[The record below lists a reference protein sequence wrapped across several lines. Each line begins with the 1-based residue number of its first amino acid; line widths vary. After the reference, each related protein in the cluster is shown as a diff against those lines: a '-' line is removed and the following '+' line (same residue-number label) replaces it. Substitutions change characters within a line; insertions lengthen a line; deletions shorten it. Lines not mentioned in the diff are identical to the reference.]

1 MWSINNGLRIHKK
14 PGYKKPYITFSS
26 TNGLSNIISPDGSY
40 NVYTYTNSTTCT
52 ATIYNPVET
61 TINFLLIGR
70 GGGSWSY
77 QGSGGGG
84 AGGYREFALVIPG
97 SSTTKTINFTSV
109 GNPSSIVFN
118 GITYSIGQGGQGGQT
133 GSGSAASPNSGGSGG
148 GSSGAT
154 NGTSFSGGAGNTFN
168 GIAGNRGGGNSGTRG
183 GGGGGGAGGIGQNGT
198 STIGGAGGT
207 GKSPTLPGLVEVY
220 GTTVYCVGGQGGT
233 TNGGIGSGAATY
245 GSGRGGGIGNNIG
258 IAGAIIFAVNLND
271 IPL

>member
-52 ATIYNPVET
+52 ATIYNPIQT

-70 GGGSWSY
+70 GGGSWAYS
-77 QGSGGGG
+77 GSGGGG

-109 GNPSSIVFN
+109 GNPTSIVFN
-118 GITYSIGQGGQGGQT
+118 GITYSIGQGAQGGQI
-133 GSGSAASPNSGGSGG
+133 GNGSAASINTGGSGG

-154 NGTSFSGGAGNTFN
+154 NGTNYSGGAGNTYQ
-168 GIAGNRGGGNSGTRG
+168 GYIGYSGGRNNGTRG
-183 GGGGGGAGGIGQNGT
+183 GGGGGGAGGAGGNGT
-198 STIGGAGGT
+198 NTSGGAGGP
-207 GKSPTLPGLVEVY
+207 GKSPTLPGLLEVY

-233 TNGGIGSGAATY
+233 TSGGIGSSAATY
-245 GSGRGGGIGNNIG
+245 GSGTGGGIAANVGNP
-258 IAGAIIFAVNLND
+258 GAIIFAVNLND
-271 IPL
+271 IPI